1 MMKKILTKE
10 VKVSEETREKL
21 GRIRERIK
29 ELGGRTSPLRKIMKE
44 E

>member
-1 MMKKILTKE
+1 MKKILTKE

-21 GRIRERIK
+21 DRIRERIK

>member
-1 MMKKILTKE
+1 MMKKILTKD

-21 GRIRERIK
+21 DRIRERIK
-29 ELGGRTSPLRKIMKE
+29 ELGRRTSPLRKIMKE